1 MHQTG
6 QGALEQLPLPEHL
19 AGLAGHPAADVSA
32 AIDGTSH
39 ADESRQQS
47 GSSGEQAG
55 RDGQRDDQE
64 DRSNDHRP
72 ESTPDL
78 FAGRE

>member
-1 MHQTG
+1 MHQAG
-6 QGALEQLPLPEHL
+6 QGALEQLPLAEHL
-19 AGLAGHPAADVSA
+19 AGLARHPAADVAA

-39 ADESRQQS
+39 TDESRQQS
-47 GSSGEQAG
+47 GPPGEQAG

-72 ESTPDL
+72 ESTPEP